1 MRRFLIFLISGGGVF
16 LFAITEIYPEFG
28 TSAIRT
34 VFRVGGIVLFV
45 GTWLY
50 VAVERALG
58 FAHGVKKMQSVLKQ
72 ATKNNPA
79 WEAQKAR
86 VAVRSP
92 LKNFLFSLL
101 FVLVAGVFFAF
112 GIFVKQGYSPFGRVI
127 LLVASGA
134 LILLGL
140 ATAAH
145 HLRNV
150 VRGKNR

>member
-1 MRRFLIFLISGGGVF
+1 MRGFIIFLLSAGGVF
-16 LFAITEIYPEFG
+16 FFAITEIYPEFG
-28 TSAIRT
+28 TPAIRT
-34 VFRVGGIVLFV
+34 VFKVGGAVLFV

-58 FAHGVKKMQSVLKQ
+58 LAHGVKKMQSVFKQ
-72 ATKNNPA
+72 GIKNNPA

-86 VAVRSP
+86 VAARSP
-92 LKNFLFSLL
+92 FKNFFLSLL
-101 FVLVAGVFFAF
+101 FVLVAGAFFAF

-134 LILLGL
+134 LILLGI

-145 HLRNV
+145 HFWNI
-150 VRGKNR
+150 VRGRK